1 MCTQQTANARDVSKE
16 EKKLRKAIA
25 QAIRDVT
32 NELNSFSF
40 NTAIAKLMIL
50 YNTLSA
56 AANINAAT
64 ELLKNFDKN
73 EVLDLPTFKNG
84 ALAVFIIETRIFS
97 SSVSF
102 QF

>member
-1 MCTQQTANARDVSKE
+1 
-16 EKKLRKAIA
+16 
-25 QAIRDVT
+25 
-32 NELNSFSF
+32 
-40 NTAIAKLMIL
+40 MIL